1 MFELY
6 VASDAARRRVRESLE
21 PGGPSPRKVKRVHR
35 RRTVIRSTSAAA
47 LRGLANRLEPS
58 ASA

>member
-1 MFELY
+1 MFELF
-6 VASDAARRRVRESLE
+6 VASEAVRRRVSDSLE
-21 PGGPSPRKVKRVHR
+21 PTGSSARKVKRVRPR
-35 RRTVIRSTSAAA
+35 RAAIRSTSAAA

>member
-1 MFELY
+1 MFELF
-6 VASDAARRRVRESLE
+6 VASDAVRRHVRDSLE
-21 PGGPSPRKVKRVHR
+21 PAGPSPRKAKRVGS
-35 RRTVIRSTSAAA
+35 RRTAIRSTSAAA